1 MINEEELQSL
11 YQSSFNRINHILE
24 LFNAQFGEDK
34 VDMIAPPKC
43 SFTDFKKWYKETLK
57 QPPAENIRLED
68 FLAGSPFTFLV
79 YWPKVKITNE
89 TDKSHIIK
97 DLYAKVEV
105 TIDGKLSLCSGF
117 LLNRT
122 TYTEAE
128 WQSDYLHSH
137 IQGIPI
143 DDITRFSK
151 PCLGRGP
158 IKASIENLKREYD
171 EDWFEEF
178 LYELDRYVYVESI
191 AGVPWRKIG
200 NISATNT
207 ASRYAV
213 RINTKI
219 VPRLYDIPS
228 SYNQIL
234 KDFTVYLATY
244 YPFLVNYNGTN
255 YTSTFTTIEFWL
267 RISAIFIKW
276 YNTNHDNY
284 TFTVED
290 LRTNNVLI
298 PVVVKGNSI
307 FPLKKNS
314 SYPAP
319 TGDIVLTFKGQ
330 VKPLVVIKTI
340 INTQENIQHVL
351 NKDYIGNLYCT
362 LINYINY
369 YYGE

>member
-11 YQSSFNRINHILE
+11 YQNSFNRINHILE

-34 VDMIAPPKC
+34 VDMIIPPKY
-43 SFTDFKKWYKETLK
+43 SFTDFKRWYKETLK
-57 QPPAENIRLED
+57 QMPTGNIRLED
-68 FLAGSPFTFLV
+68 FFVGSPFTFLV
-79 YWPKVKITNE
+79 YWPEVKITNE

-105 TIDGKLSLCSGF
+105 TIDGKLSLYSGF

-137 IQGIPI
+137 IQGIPK
-143 DDITRFSK
+143 DNITRFSK
-151 PCLGRGP
+151 PCLGSGP

-207 ASRYAV
+207 TSRYA
-213 RINTKI
+213 ISIDTKI
-219 VPRLYDIPS
+219 VSRLYDIPS

-255 YTSTFTTIEFWL
+255 YTSAFTTIEFWL
-267 RISAIFIKW
+267 RISAIFIEW

-284 TFTVED
+284 EFTVDD

-298 PVVVKGNSI
+298 PVVVKENNI
-307 FPLKKNS
+307 FPLRSS

-319 TGDIVLTFKGQ
+319 TGDTVLTFKGQ
-330 VKPLVVIKTI
+330 VKPLVVTKTV

-351 NKDYIGNLYCT
+351 HKDYIGNLYCT